1 LKPGNFK
8 FTKALSIE
16 HVFELLDEYGDEAKI
31 IAGGQSLMPTLNM
44 RLSAPELLIDIRA
57 LDTLKGIKLDADKIV
72 VGALTRHVELQQS
85 TLIAL
90 HVPLLA
96 TAIEHVAHAAIRNRG
111 TIGGNIS
118 LADPAS
124 ELPACCVALDA
135 EFTIANKTGQRLV
148 RARDFFKELYETD
161 LQTGDM
167 LVAVAFPV
175 ATKNTVCGFREF
187 VRRRGDFA
195 STGLVINAELEKQ
208 RFISLSPVF
217 FAVSNT
223 PVLASNAA
231 AQLLDKVINEDA
243 INSALEVLS
252 DELDIIGDIHTPS
265 AMKLHLAKHYFKAL
279 VTELHD

>member
-1 LKPGNFK
+1 MKPGNFK

-16 HVFELLDEYGDEAKI
+16 HVFELLDDFGDEAKI

-44 RLSAPELLIDIRA
+44 RLSAPELLIDISA
-57 LDTLKGIKLDADKIV
+57 LEAFKGIKLEGDKLV

-85 TLIAL
+85 ALIAL
-90 HVPLLA
+90 HVPLVA

-111 TIGGNIS
+111 TIGGNIA

-148 RARDFFKELYETD
+148 RAREFFKELYETD
-161 LQTGDM
+161 LQTGDI

-175 ATKNTVCGFREF
+175 ATENTVCGFREF

-195 STGLVINAELEKQ
+195 STGLVINAELEDR

-223 PVLASNAA
+223 PVLARNTA
-231 AQLLDKVINEDA
+231 AQLLDKVMNEDA
-243 INSALEVLS
+243 INSALDVLT
-252 DELDIIGDIHTPS
+252 DELDIIGDIHTSS

-279 VTELHD
+279 MTELHA

>member
-1 LKPGNFK
+1 MKPGNFK

>member
-1 LKPGNFK
+1 MKPGNFK
-8 FTKALSIE
+8 FSKALSIE

-31 IAGGQSLMPTLNM
+31 IAGGQSLMATLNM
-44 RLSAPELLIDIRA
+44 RLSAPELLIDISA
-57 LDTLKGIKLDADKIV
+57 LEALKGIKLEGDRLV

-85 TLIAL
+85 ALIAL
-90 HVPLLA
+90 HVPLIA

-161 LQTGDM
+161 LQSGDM

-175 ATKNTVCGFREF
+175 ATQNTVHGFREF

-195 STGLVINAELEKQ
+195 STGLVINAELEDQ
-208 RFISLSPVF
+208 RFISLAPVF

-231 AQLLDKVINEDA
+231 EQLLNKVINEDA
-243 INSALEVLS
+243 INSALDVLT
-252 DELDIIGDIHTPS
+252 DELDIIGDIHTPA